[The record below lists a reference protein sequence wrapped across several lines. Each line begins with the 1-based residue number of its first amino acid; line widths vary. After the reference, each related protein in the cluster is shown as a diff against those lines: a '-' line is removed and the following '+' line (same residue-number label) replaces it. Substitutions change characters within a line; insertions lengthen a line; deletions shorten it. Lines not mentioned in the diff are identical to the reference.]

1 MMEDFIGTYGNNL
14 IVAVVGVGVALL
26 ALAIILWIIRRR
38 GGSSPFIR
46 GGKSRQ
52 PRLQVLD
59 AAAVDARRRL
69 VLVRRDNVEHLV
81 MIGGPT
87 DIVIESGI
95 GAIPF
100 MKDVREPQSDMLPP
114 PPAEKPIA
122 PSRAQALPA
131 NRQEENRPTTPV
143 AAATTAPVQT
153 QRSEPR
159 PAPVAAQ
166 PTPAVRPAPTPAPA
180 PRPAAPA
187 PQPVVTPEP
196 FVAPQP
202 AAASQP
208 VTPPPPVV
216 VAPPVVAPR
225 PASSP
230 VHAPRVIAKEPVA
243 PAMAAAVIP
252 AAAVISLNEESSLKE
267 LPFSQD
273 APEVAPVVTPEPEL
287 GKPGIDHGSAGDF
300 LDAARDRV
308 LPTFATAAPIAA
320 TAAVA
325 KPEPLAPA
333 DNGPVFG
340 DQLTSDFESFLEAE
354 IAKNNNAA
362 SPDITSDI
370 DIAPTRQ
377 PEAPQTVSPPVSD
390 GTADSEVQKEMARI
404 FGEMAVT
411 RDK

>member
-26 ALAIILWIIRRR
+26 LLAIILWLIRRR

-100 MKDVREPQSDMLPP
+100 MKDVREPQDEMLPAP
-114 PPAEKPIA
+114 PVEKAIA
-122 PSRAQALPA
+122 PSRTRALP
-131 NRQEENRPTTPV
+131 QERDEDLRPVSTP
-143 AAATTAPVQT
+143 AAATPAPQP
-153 QRSEPR
+153 EKR
-159 PAPVAAQ
+159 PAPAPAPAA
-166 PTPAVRPAPTPAPA
+166 AVRPAPAPPPAPTPRSPA
-180 PRPAAPA
+180 PVTQPVAPPHPAVTAA
-187 PQPVVTPEP
+187 PQPVPPPRPAPAVTPAAPTVTPPAPRAIAREP
-196 FVAPQP
+196 ITPSIAPAVVPAVTAATLTAEPIAKSTTAPEVDAPQP
-202 AAASQP
+202 FIP
-208 VTPPPPVV
+208 
-216 VAPPVVAPR
+216 
-225 PASSP
+225 
-230 VHAPRVIAKEPVA
+230 A
-243 PAMAAAVIP
+243 PAIAPADPVPTPVIDQTNAA
-252 AAAVISLNEESSLKE
+252 
-267 LPFSQD
+267 
-273 APEVAPVVTPEPEL
+273 
-287 GKPGIDHGSAGDF
+287 DF
-300 LDAARDRV
+300 LDAARERV
-308 LPTFATAAPIAA
+308 LPTFTMAEPIEATV
-320 TAAVA
+320 TVA
-325 KPEPLAPA
+325 KPEPLAPS

-354 IAKNNNAA
+354 IAKNNAA
-362 SPDITSDI
+362 
-370 DIAPTRQ
+370 
-377 PEAPQTVSPPVSD
+377 EAPDVSIEPERNQDAPQPVSPPVSD